1 MSGFRCGNL
10 GGSNPSASG
19 GTSPGSIFQE
29 FTVTVAT
36 DTFTVTLFTVVS
48 TKTKVFID
56 GILLPSVNYTI
67 SGNVITTAYEI
78 GIGSIVTVFN

>member
-1 MSGFRCGNL
+1 MGSFRGGNL
-10 GGSNPSASG
+10 AGSSPSASG

-29 FTVTVAT
+29 FPVTVAT
-36 DTFTVTLFTVVS
+36 DTFTVTTFTVVS
-48 TKTKVFID
+48 TKTKVFVD

-67 SGNVITTAYEI
+67 SGQVITTAYEI